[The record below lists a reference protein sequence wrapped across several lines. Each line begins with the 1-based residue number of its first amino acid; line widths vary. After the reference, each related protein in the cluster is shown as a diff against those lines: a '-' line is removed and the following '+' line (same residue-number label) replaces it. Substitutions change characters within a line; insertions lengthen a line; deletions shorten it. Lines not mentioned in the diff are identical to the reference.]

1 MINKKVEDKVN
12 KLLELIEEEGREIAQ
27 GRMPGEL
34 SNIETQEYNE
44 LKDLFRILNSV
55 KEILRNGKKSV

>member
-34 SNIETQEYNE
+34 SNTETQEYNE